1 MSEQKRENGLLA
13 RGQSLI
19 RDIMLAV
26 FGNEALFLIVAFLY
40 ATLGDNA
47 IAAWYC
53 EPVSLLYGY
62 IVIPWG
68 AALCLLRL
76 QRRAA
81 SLEPARADVVTL
93 FVLYLWILV
102 PFAIR
107 FGFTGKNAT
116 AWYGYAVMFFGIYA
130 SISERKQREREM
142 LMATM
147 SVLSAV
153 FAYVFCGALLFCA
166 WSGTIYAADLGP
178 FGFGVVEGW
187 LCSGVHYNIT
197 GMIVISLCMM
207 CVMGVGYYRN
217 ILLKLFCLIP
227 AVMSMAVIVLS
238 QSRTSRYAL
247 LAVLAA
253 AAFDGVRRV
262 LCRRNAAAGLLAA
275 VLAGAVVLGGG
286 YWGADR
292 MTRAAIAHYNQ
303 LAYDAALQAA
313 LAEQA
318 EAQQAEPSAEET
330 PTEAPVEPSAEE
342 VPEVAVEPSVE
353 ETTAETPVEPSAE
366 ETTVETPVE
375 PSAEEVQEAPVE
387 PSVEE
392 TMAETPVEAAEPPV
406 QEAAAEP
413 AVPEIQIS
421 EVQARELANT
431 DGSFS
436 NRTDIW
442 RAVFMLWHDNPKMM
456 MIGNGVNQTGHKIA
470 SYLPWGSGVA
480 VHNAYLQWAAD
491 FGLIGLAPQIVFLA
505 IAVWQTIRV
514 FFASKRPRGALGL
527 CMMAFA
533 GLLIGMMESAT
544 LNAMLPI
551 NLMFMFALAQ
561 LSAMS
566 RDIAKK

>member
-47 IAAWYC
+47 IAAWYR

-178 FGFGVVEGW
+178 FGFGVVNGL

-227 AVMSMAVIVLS
+227 VVMSMAVIVLS

-253 AAFDGVRRV
+253 AAFDGVRRA
-262 LCRRNAAAGLLAA
+262 LCRRNVAAGLLAA

-330 PTEAPVEPSAEE
+330 TAAEEPTEPSAEEMTAEAPVEPSAEE
-342 VPEVAVEPSVE
+342 APEAQP
-353 ETTAETPVEPSAE
+353 TEPSAE
-366 ETTVETPVE
+366 E
-375 PSAEEVQEAPVE
+375 A
-387 PSVEE
+387 
-392 TMAETPVEAAEPPV
+392 PVEAAEPPV
-406 QEAAAEP
+406 QEATAEP

-456 MIGNGVNQTGHKIA
+456 MIGNGVNQTGHKIGQYI
-470 SYLPWGSGVA
+470 SWTDGVA

-491 FGLIGLAPQIVFLA
+491 FGLIGLVPQIVFLA

-544 LNAMLPI
+544 LSAMLPI

>member
-1 MSEQKRENGLLA
+1 MSEQKRESGLLA

-40 ATLGDNA
+40 AMIADNA
-47 IAAWYC
+47 IAAWYR
-53 EPVSLLYGY
+53 EPVNLLYGY

-116 AWYGYAVMFFGIYA
+116 AWHGYAVMFFGIYA

-142 LMATM
+142 LMAVM

-178 FGFGVVEGW
+178 FGFGVVNGW

-207 CVMGVGYYRN
+207 CVMGMGYYRN

-253 AAFDGVRRV
+253 AAFDGVRRA

-292 MTRAAIAHYNQ
+292 MTRTAIAHYNQ

-330 PTEAPVEPSAEE
+330 MAAEEPTEPSAEE
-342 VPEVAVEPSVE
+342 
-353 ETTAETPVEPSAE
+353 
-366 ETTVETPVE
+366 
-375 PSAEEVQEAPVE
+375 APVE
-387 PSVEE
+387 AV
-392 TMAETPVEAAEPPV
+392 EPPV

-442 RAVFMLWHDNPKMM
+442 RALFMLWRDNPKMM
-456 MIGNGVNQTGHKIA
+456 MIGNGVNQTGHKIGQYI
-470 SYLPWGSGVA
+470 SWTDGVA

-491 FGLIGLAPQIVFLA
+491 FGLIGLVPQIVFLA

-514 FFASKRPRGALGL
+514 FFASKRLRGALGL

-544 LNAMLPI
+544 LSAMLPI

>member
-47 IAAWYC
+47 IAAWYR

-116 AWYGYAVMFFGIYA
+116 AWHGYAVMFFGIYA

-253 AAFDGVRRV
+253 AAFDGVRRA
-262 LCRRNAAAGLLAA
+262 LCRRNVAAGLLAA

-318 EAQQAEPSAEET
+318 EAQPTEPSAEET
-330 PTEAPVEPSAEE
+330 TAAEEPTEPSAEEMTAEAPVEPSAEE
-342 VPEVAVEPSVE
+342 APEAQP
-353 ETTAETPVEPSAE
+353 TEPSAE
-366 ETTVETPVE
+366 E
-375 PSAEEVQEAPVE
+375 A
-387 PSVEE
+387 
-392 TMAETPVEAAEPPV
+392 PVEAAEPSTEEV
-406 QEAAAEP
+406 SEASVEATAEP

-421 EVQARELANT
+421 EVQARVLANT

-442 RAVFMLWHDNPKMM
+442 RAVFMLWRDNPKMM
-456 MIGNGVNQTGHKIA
+456 MIGNGVNQTGHKIGQYI
-470 SYLPWGSGVA
+470 SWTDGVA

-491 FGLIGLAPQIVFLA
+491 FGLVGLVPQIVFLA

-544 LNAMLPI
+544 LSAMLPI

>member
-19 RDIMLAV
+19 RDTMLAV

-47 IAAWYC
+47 IAAWYR

-130 SISERKQREREM
+130 SISERKQHEREM

-253 AAFDGVRRV
+253 AAFDGVRRA
-262 LCRRNAAAGLLAA
+262 LCRRNVAAGLLAA

-330 PTEAPVEPSAEE
+330 TAAEEPTEPSAEEMTAAEEPTEPSAEEAPVEAVEPSAEE
-342 VPEVAVEPSVE
+342 VSEASVE
-353 ETTAETPVEPSAE
+353 AT
-366 ETTVETPVE
+366 
-375 PSAEEVQEAPVE
+375 
-387 PSVEE
+387 
-392 TMAETPVEAAEPPV
+392 
-406 QEAAAEP
+406 AEP

-456 MIGNGVNQTGHKIA
+456 MIGNGVNQTGHKIGQYI
-470 SYLPWGSGVA
+470 SWTDGVA

-491 FGLIGLAPQIVFLA
+491 FGLIGLVPQIVFLA

-544 LNAMLPI
+544 LSAMLPI

>member
-47 IAAWYC
+47 IAAWYR

-81 SLEPARADVVTL
+81 SLEPARTDVVTL

-116 AWYGYAVMFFGIYA
+116 AWHGYAVMFFGIYA

-178 FGFGVVEGW
+178 FGFGVVNGW

-207 CVMGVGYYRN
+207 CVMGVGCYRN

-253 AAFDGVRRV
+253 AAFDGVRRA
-262 LCRRNAAAGLLAA
+262 LCRRNVAAGLLAA

-313 LAEQA
+313 PAEQA
-318 EAQQAEPSAEET
+318 VAQQAEPSAEET
-330 PTEAPVEPSAEE
+330 TAAEEPTEPSAEEMTAEAPVEPSAEE
-342 VPEVAVEPSVE
+342 APEAQP
-353 ETTAETPVEPSAE
+353 TEPSAE
-366 ETTVETPVE
+366 E
-375 PSAEEVQEAPVE
+375 APVE
-387 PSVEE
+387 A
-392 TMAETPVEAAEPPV
+392 TEPPV
-406 QEAAAEP
+406 QEATAEP
-413 AVPEIQIS
+413 AVPGIQIS

-442 RAVFMLWHDNPKMM
+442 RAVFMLWRDNPKMM
-456 MIGNGVNQTGHKIA
+456 MIGNGVNQTGHKIGQYI
-470 SYLPWGSGVA
+470 SWTDGVA

-491 FGLIGLAPQIVFLA
+491 FGLIGLVPQIVFLA

-544 LNAMLPI
+544 LSAMLPI

>member
-40 ATLGDNA
+40 ATLADNA
-47 IAAWYC
+47 IAAWYR
-53 EPVSLLYGY
+53 EPVNLLYGY

-76 QRRAA
+76 QRRAS

-116 AWYGYAVMFFGIYA
+116 AWHGYAVMFFGIYA

-166 WSGTIYAADLGP
+166 WSGTVYAAGLGT
-178 FGFGVVEGW
+178 FGFGVVNGW

-197 GMIVISLCMM
+197 GMIAISLCMM

-253 AAFDGVRRV
+253 AAFDGVRRA

-318 EAQQAEPSAEET
+318 EAPVEPSAEET
-330 PTEAPVEPSAEE
+330 AEETTTEAPVEPSTGETTVEAPVEPSAEE
-342 VPEVAVEPSVE
+342 VP
-353 ETTAETPVEPSAE
+353 VEPSAE
-366 ETTVETPVE
+366 ET
-375 PSAEEVQEAPVE
+375 
-387 PSVEE
+387 
-392 TMAETPVEAAEPPV
+392 MAEPPV

-413 AVPEIQIS
+413 TVPEIQIS
-421 EVQARELANT
+421 EVQARVLANT

-442 RAVFMLWHDNPKMM
+442 RAVFMFWRDNPKMM
-456 MIGNGVNQTGHKIA
+456 MIGNGVNQTGHKIGQYI
-470 SYLPWGSGVA
+470 SWTDGVA

-514 FFASKRPRGALGL
+514 FFALRRPRGALGL

-533 GLLIGMMESAT
+533 GLLVGMMESAT

-566 RDIAKK
+566 RDVAKK

>member
-1 MSEQKRENGLLA
+1 
-13 RGQSLI
+13 
-19 RDIMLAV
+19 MLAV
-26 FGNEALFLIVAFLY
+26 FGNEALFLIVTFLY
-40 ATLGDNA
+40 ATLGDSA
-47 IAAWYC
+47 IVAWYR
-53 EPVSLLYGY
+53 EPMSLLYGY

-76 QRRAA
+76 QRRAS

-107 FGFTGKNAT
+107 FGFTGKNVT
-116 AWYGYAVMFFGIYA
+116 AWHGYAVMFFGIYA

-178 FGFGVVEGW
+178 FGFGAVEGW

-207 CVMGVGYYRN
+207 CVMGVGYHRN

-227 AVMSMAVIVLS
+227 AVMSMAVIVLT

-262 LCRRNAAAGLLAA
+262 LCRRNVAAGLLAA

-292 MTRAAIAHYNQ
+292 MTRAAVAHYNQ

-318 EAQQAEPSAEET
+318 EAQQAEL
-330 PTEAPVEPSAEE
+330 SAEE
-342 VPEVAVEPSVE
+342 VPEAQ
-353 ETTAETPVEPSAE
+353 PVEPSAE
-366 ETTVETPVE
+366 ETT
-375 PSAEEVQEAPVE
+375 AEA
-387 PSVEE
+387 S
-392 TMAETPVEAAEPPV
+392 VEAAEPPA

-413 AVPEIQIS
+413 AVPEIQVRKIR
-421 EVQARELANT
+421 ARVLANT

-436 NRTDIW
+436 DRTDIW
-442 RAVFMLWHDNPKMM
+442 RAVFMFWRDNPKMM
-456 MIGNGVNQTGHKIA
+456 MIGNGVNQTGHKIGQYI
-470 SYLPWGSGVA
+470 SWTDGIA

-491 FGLIGLAPQIVFLA
+491 FGLIGLVPQIVFLA

-514 FFASKRPRGALGL
+514 FFAPKRPRGALGL
-527 CMMAFA
+527 CMMTFA
-533 GLLIGMMESAT
+533 SLLIGMMESAT
-544 LNAMLPI
+544 LSAMLPI

-566 RDIAKK
+566 RDVAKK

>member
-47 IAAWYC
+47 IAAWYR

-116 AWYGYAVMFFGIYA
+116 AWHGYAVMFFGIYA

-178 FGFGVVEGW
+178 FGFGVVNGW

-253 AAFDGVRRV
+253 AAFDGVRRAF
-262 LCRRNAAAGLLAA
+262 CRRNVAAGLLAA

-318 EAQQAEPSAEET
+318 EVPVEPSAEET
-330 PTEAPVEPSAEE
+330 AEETTTEAPVEPSDEEAPEAPVEPSAEE
-342 VPEVAVEPSVE
+342 A
-353 ETTAETPVEPSAE
+353 PVES
-366 ETTVETPVE
+366 VE
-375 PSAEEVQEAPVE
+375 PSAEEVSEA
-387 PSVEE
+387 SVEA
-392 TMAETPVEAAEPPV
+392 T
-406 QEAAAEP
+406 AEP

-442 RAVFMLWHDNPKMM
+442 RAVFMLWRDNPKMM
-456 MIGNGVNQTGHKIA
+456 MIGNGVNQTGHKIGQYI
-470 SYLPWGSGVA
+470 SWTDGVA

-491 FGLIGLAPQIVFLA
+491 FGLIGLVPQIVFLA

-544 LNAMLPI
+544 LSAMLPI

>member
-1 MSEQKRENGLLA
+1 MMSEQKRENGLLA

-19 RDIMLAV
+19 RDIVLAV
-26 FGNEALFLIVAFLY
+26 FGNEALFLIVTFLY
-40 ATLGDNA
+40 ATLGDSA
-47 IAAWYC
+47 IVAWYR
-53 EPVSLLYGY
+53 EPMSLLYGY
-62 IVIPWG
+62 IVVPWG

-76 QRRAA
+76 QRRAS

-107 FGFTGKNAT
+107 FGFTGKNVT
-116 AWYGYAVMFFGIYA
+116 AWHGYAVMFFGIYA

-178 FGFGVVEGW
+178 FGFGAVEGW

-207 CVMGVGYYRN
+207 CVMGVGYHRN

-227 AVMSMAVIVLS
+227 AVMSMAVIVLT

-253 AAFDGVRRV
+253 AAFDGVRRA
-262 LCRRNAAAGLLAA
+262 LCRRNVAAGLLAA

-292 MTRAAIAHYNQ
+292 MTRAAVAHYNQ

-318 EAQQAEPSAEET
+318 EAQQAEPSAEEAPEAQ
-330 PTEAPVEPSAEE
+330 PTESSAEEAPVEAVEPSAEE
-342 VPEVAVEPSVE
+342 VSEASV
-353 ETTAETPVEPSAE
+353 
-366 ETTVETPVE
+366 
-375 PSAEEVQEAPVE
+375 
-387 PSVEE
+387 
-392 TMAETPVEAAEPPV
+392 
-406 QEAAAEP
+406 EAAAEP

-442 RAVFMLWHDNPKMM
+442 RAVFMLWRDNPKMM
-456 MIGNGVNQTGHKIA
+456 MIGNGVNQTGHKIGQYI
-470 SYLPWGSGVA
+470 SWTDGVA

-491 FGLIGLAPQIVFLA
+491 FGLVGLVPQIVFLA

-544 LNAMLPI
+544 LSAMLPI

>member
-19 RDIMLAV
+19 RDIMLAI
-26 FGNEALFLIVAFLY
+26 FGNEALFLIVTFLY
-40 ATLGDNA
+40 ATLGDSA
-47 IAAWYC
+47 IVAWYR
-53 EPVSLLYGY
+53 EPMSLLYGY

-178 FGFGVVEGW
+178 FGFGAVEGW

-253 AAFDGVRRV
+253 AAFDGVRRA

-303 LAYDAALQAA
+303 LAYDAALRAA

-330 PTEAPVEPSAEE
+330 TTEAPVEPSAEEVPEVAVEPSAEEVQEAPVEPSAEE

-353 ETTAETPVEPSAE
+353 ETPVVA
-366 ETTVETPVE
+366 
-375 PSAEEVQEAPVE
+375 
-387 PSVEE
+387 
-392 TMAETPVEAAEPPV
+392 PVEAAEPPV

-456 MIGNGVNQTGHKIA
+456 MIGNGVNQTGHKIGQYI
-470 SYLPWGSGVA
+470 SWTDGVA

-491 FGLIGLAPQIVFLA
+491 FGLIGLVPQIVFLA

>member
-47 IAAWYC
+47 IAAWYR

-116 AWYGYAVMFFGIYA
+116 AWHGYAVMFFGIYA
-130 SISERKQREREM
+130 SISEKKQREREM

-178 FGFGVVEGW
+178 FGFGVVNGW

-207 CVMGVGYYRN
+207 CVMGMGYYRN

-253 AAFDGVRRV
+253 AAFDGVRRA
-262 LCRRNAAAGLLAA
+262 LCRRNVAAGLLAA

-330 PTEAPVEPSAEE
+330 AEETTTEAPVEPSDEEAPEAPVEPSAEE
-342 VPEVAVEPSVE
+342 A
-353 ETTAETPVEPSAE
+353 PVES
-366 ETTVETPVE
+366 VE
-375 PSAEEVQEAPVE
+375 PSAEEVSEA
-387 PSVEE
+387 SVEA
-392 TMAETPVEAAEPPV
+392 T
-406 QEAAAEP
+406 AEP

-442 RAVFMLWHDNPKMM
+442 RAVFMLWRDNPKMM
-456 MIGNGVNQTGHKIA
+456 MIGNGVNQTGHKIGQYI
-470 SYLPWGSGVA
+470 SWTDGVA

-491 FGLIGLAPQIVFLA
+491 FGLIGLVPQIVFLA

-514 FFASKRPRGALGL
+514 FFASKRTRGALGL

-544 LNAMLPI
+544 LSAMLPI

>member
-47 IAAWYC
+47 IAAWYR

-68 AALCLLRL
+68 AVLCLLRL

-166 WSGTIYAADLGP
+166 WSGTIYVADLGP

-253 AAFDGVRRV
+253 AAFDGVRRA
-262 LCRRNAAAGLLAA
+262 LCRRNVAAGLLAA

-318 EAQQAEPSAEET
+318 EAQPTEPSAEET
-330 PTEAPVEPSAEE
+330 TAAEEPTEPSAEEMTAEAPVEPSAEE
-342 VPEVAVEPSVE
+342 APEAQP
-353 ETTAETPVEPSAE
+353 TEPSAE
-366 ETTVETPVE
+366 E
-375 PSAEEVQEAPVE
+375 A
-387 PSVEE
+387 
-392 TMAETPVEAAEPPV
+392 PVEAAEPSTEEV
-406 QEAAAEP
+406 SEASVEATAEP

-421 EVQARELANT
+421 EVQARVLANT

-442 RAVFMLWHDNPKMM
+442 RAVFMLWRDNPKMM
-456 MIGNGVNQTGHKIA
+456 MIGNGVNQTGHKIGQYI
-470 SYLPWGSGVA
+470 SWTDGVA

-491 FGLIGLAPQIVFLA
+491 FGLIGLVPQIVFLA

-544 LNAMLPI
+544 LSAMLPI

>member
-47 IAAWYC
+47 IAAWYR

-153 FAYVFCGALLFCA
+153 FAYVFCGVLLFCA

-253 AAFDGVRRV
+253 AAFDGVRRA
-262 LCRRNAAAGLLAA
+262 LCRRNVAAGLLAA

-318 EAQQAEPSAEET
+318 EAQPTEPSAEET
-330 PTEAPVEPSAEE
+330 TAAEEPTEPSAEEMTAEAPVEPSAEE
-342 VPEVAVEPSVE
+342 APEAQP
-353 ETTAETPVEPSAE
+353 TEPSAE
-366 ETTVETPVE
+366 EAPVESAE
-375 PSAEEVQEAPVE
+375 PSAEEVSEA
-387 PSVEE
+387 SVEA
-392 TMAETPVEAAEPPV
+392 T
-406 QEAAAEP
+406 AEP

-421 EVQARELANT
+421 EVQARVLANA

-442 RAVFMLWHDNPKMM
+442 RAVFMLWRDNPKMM
-456 MIGNGVNQTGHKIA
+456 MIGNGVNQTGHKIGQYI
-470 SYLPWGSGVA
+470 SWTDGVA

-491 FGLIGLAPQIVFLA
+491 FGLIGLVPQIVFLA

-544 LNAMLPI
+544 LSAMLPI

>member
-1 MSEQKRENGLLA
+1 MMSEQKRENGLLA

-47 IAAWYC
+47 IAAWYR

-116 AWYGYAVMFFGIYA
+116 AWHGYAVMFFGIYA
-130 SISERKQREREM
+130 SISERKQRKREM

-227 AVMSMAVIVLS
+227 AVMSMVVIVLS

-253 AAFDGVRRV
+253 AAFDGVRRA
-262 LCRRNAAAGLLAA
+262 LCRRNVAAGLRAA
-275 VLAGAVVLGGG
+275 VRAGAVVLGGG

-330 PTEAPVEPSAEE
+330 TAAEEPTEPSAEEMTAEAPVEPSAEE
-342 VPEVAVEPSVE
+342 A
-353 ETTAETPVEPSAE
+353 PVEA
-366 ETTVETPVE
+366 VE
-375 PSAEEVQEAPVE
+375 PSAEEVSEA
-387 PSVEE
+387 SVEA
-392 TMAETPVEAAEPPV
+392 TAEPT
-406 QEAAAEP
+406 A
-413 AVPEIQIS
+413 PEIQIS

-456 MIGNGVNQTGHKIA
+456 MIGNGVNQTGHKIGQYI
-470 SYLPWGSGVA
+470 SWTDGVA
-480 VHNAYLQWAAD
+480 VHNAYLQWATD
-491 FGLIGLAPQIVFLA
+491 FGLIGLVPQIVFLA
-505 IAVWQTIRV
+505 ISVWQTIRV

-527 CMMAFA
+527 CMMVFA

-544 LNAMLPI
+544 LSAMLPI

>member
-47 IAAWYC
+47 IAAWYR

-116 AWYGYAVMFFGIYA
+116 AWHGYAVMFFGIYA

-153 FAYVFCGALLFCA
+153 FAYVFCGVLLFCA

-178 FGFGVVEGW
+178 FGFGAVNGL

-253 AAFDGVRRV
+253 AAFDGVRRA
-262 LCRRNAAAGLLAA
+262 LCRRNVAAGLLAA

-330 PTEAPVEPSAEE
+330 TAAEEPTEPSAEEAPVEAAEPSAEEAPEAQPTEPSAEE
-342 VPEVAVEPSVE
+342 VSEASVE
-353 ETTAETPVEPSAE
+353 AT
-366 ETTVETPVE
+366 
-375 PSAEEVQEAPVE
+375 
-387 PSVEE
+387 
-392 TMAETPVEAAEPPV
+392 
-406 QEAAAEP
+406 AEP

-442 RAVFMLWHDNPKMM
+442 RAVFMLWRDNPKMM
-456 MIGNGVNQTGHKIA
+456 MIGNGVNQTGHKIGQYI
-470 SYLPWGSGVA
+470 SWTDGVA

-491 FGLIGLAPQIVFLA
+491 FGLVGLVPQIVFLA

-544 LNAMLPI
+544 LSAMLPI

>member
-47 IAAWYC
+47 IAAWYR

-116 AWYGYAVMFFGIYA
+116 AWHGYAVMFFGIYA

-178 FGFGVVEGW
+178 FGFGAVEGW

-253 AAFDGVRRV
+253 AAFDGVRRA
-262 LCRRNAAAGLLAA
+262 LCRRNVAAGLLAA

-330 PTEAPVEPSAEE
+330 TAAEEPTEPSAEEAPVEAAEPSAEEAPEAQPTEPSAEE
-342 VPEVAVEPSVE
+342 VSEASVE
-353 ETTAETPVEPSAE
+353 AT
-366 ETTVETPVE
+366 
-375 PSAEEVQEAPVE
+375 
-387 PSVEE
+387 
-392 TMAETPVEAAEPPV
+392 
-406 QEAAAEP
+406 AEP

-456 MIGNGVNQTGHKIA
+456 MIGNGVNQTGHKIGQYI
-470 SYLPWGSGVA
+470 SWTDGVA

-491 FGLIGLAPQIVFLA
+491 FGLIGLVPQIVFLA

>member
-19 RDIMLAV
+19 RDTMLAV

-47 IAAWYC
+47 IAAWYR

-116 AWYGYAVMFFGIYA
+116 AWHGYAVMFFGIYA

-178 FGFGVVEGW
+178 FGFGAVEGW

-253 AAFDGVRRV
+253 AAFDGVRRA
-262 LCRRNAAAGLLAA
+262 LCRRNVAAGLLAA

-330 PTEAPVEPSAEE
+330 TAAEEPTEPSAEEMTAEAPVEPSAEE
-342 VPEVAVEPSVE
+342 APEAQP
-353 ETTAETPVEPSAE
+353 TEPSAE
-366 ETTVETPVE
+366 EAPVEAAE
-375 PSAEEVQEAPVE
+375 PSAEEVSEA
-387 PSVEE
+387 SVEA
-392 TMAETPVEAAEPPV
+392 T
-406 QEAAAEP
+406 AEP

-442 RAVFMLWHDNPKMM
+442 RAVFMLWRDNPKMM
-456 MIGNGVNQTGHKIA
+456 MIGNGVNQTGHKIGQYI
-470 SYLPWGSGVA
+470 SWTDGVA

-491 FGLIGLAPQIVFLA
+491 FGLIGLVPQIVFLA

-514 FFASKRPRGALGL
+514 FLASKRPRGALGL

-533 GLLIGMMESAT
+533 SLLIGMMESAT
-544 LNAMLPI
+544 LSAMLPI

-566 RDIAKK
+566 RDVAKK

>member
-47 IAAWYC
+47 IAAWYR

-116 AWYGYAVMFFGIYA
+116 AWHGYAVMFFGIYA

-178 FGFGVVEGW
+178 FGFGAVEGW

-253 AAFDGVRRV
+253 AAFDGVRRAF
-262 LCRRNAAAGLLAA
+262 CRRNVAAGLLAA

-318 EAQQAEPSAEET
+318 EVPVEPSAEET
-330 PTEAPVEPSAEE
+330 AEETTTEAPVEPSDEEAPEAPVEPSAEE
-342 VPEVAVEPSVE
+342 A
-353 ETTAETPVEPSAE
+353 PVES
-366 ETTVETPVE
+366 VE
-375 PSAEEVQEAPVE
+375 PSAEEVSEA
-387 PSVEE
+387 SVEA
-392 TMAETPVEAAEPPV
+392 T
-406 QEAAAEP
+406 AEP

-442 RAVFMLWHDNPKMM
+442 RAVFMLWRDNPKMM
-456 MIGNGVNQTGHKIA
+456 MIGNGVNQTGHKIGQYI
-470 SYLPWGSGVA
+470 SWTDGVA

-491 FGLIGLAPQIVFLA
+491 FGLIGLVPQIVFLA

-544 LNAMLPI
+544 LSAMLPI

>member
-47 IAAWYC
+47 IAAWYR

-116 AWYGYAVMFFGIYA
+116 AWHGYAVMFFGIYA

-178 FGFGVVEGW
+178 FGFGAVEGW

-227 AVMSMAVIVLS
+227 AVML
-238 QSRTSRYAL
+238 
-247 LAVLAA
+247 
-253 AAFDGVRRV
+253 
-262 LCRRNAAAGLLAA
+262 
-275 VLAGAVVLGGG
+275 
-286 YWGADR
+286 
-292 MTRAAIAHYNQ
+292 
-303 LAYDAALQAA
+303 
-313 LAEQA
+313 
-318 EAQQAEPSAEET
+318 
-330 PTEAPVEPSAEE
+330 
-342 VPEVAVEPSVE
+342 
-353 ETTAETPVEPSAE
+353 
-366 ETTVETPVE
+366 
-375 PSAEEVQEAPVE
+375 
-387 PSVEE
+387 
-392 TMAETPVEAAEPPV
+392 
-406 QEAAAEP
+406 
-413 AVPEIQIS
+413 
-421 EVQARELANT
+421 
-431 DGSFS
+431 
-436 NRTDIW
+436 
-442 RAVFMLWHDNPKMM
+442 
-456 MIGNGVNQTGHKIA
+456 
-470 SYLPWGSGVA
+470 
-480 VHNAYLQWAAD
+480 
-491 FGLIGLAPQIVFLA
+491 
-505 IAVWQTIRV
+505 
-514 FFASKRPRGALGL
+514 
-527 CMMAFA
+527 
-533 GLLIGMMESAT
+533 
-544 LNAMLPI
+544 
-551 NLMFMFALAQ
+551 
-561 LSAMS
+561 
-566 RDIAKK
+566 

>member
-47 IAAWYC
+47 IAAWYR

-166 WSGTIYAADLGP
+166 WSGTIYVADLGP

-253 AAFDGVRRV
+253 AAFDGVRRA
-262 LCRRNAAAGLLAA
+262 LCRRNVAAGLLAA

-318 EAQQAEPSAEET
+318 EAQPTEPSAEET
-330 PTEAPVEPSAEE
+330 TAAEEPTEPSAEEMTAEAPVEPSAEE
-342 VPEVAVEPSVE
+342 APEAQP
-353 ETTAETPVEPSAE
+353 TEPSAE
-366 ETTVETPVE
+366 EAPVEAVE
-375 PSAEEVQEAPVE
+375 PSAEEVSEA
-387 PSVEE
+387 SVEA
-392 TMAETPVEAAEPPV
+392 T
-406 QEAAAEP
+406 AEP

-421 EVQARELANT
+421 EVQARVLANT

-442 RAVFMLWHDNPKMM
+442 RAVFMLWRDNPKMM
-456 MIGNGVNQTGHKIA
+456 MIGNGVNQTGHKIGQYI
-470 SYLPWGSGVA
+470 SWTDGVA

-491 FGLIGLAPQIVFLA
+491 FGLIGLVPQIVFLA

-544 LNAMLPI
+544 LSAMLPI

>member
-47 IAAWYC
+47 IAAWYR

-116 AWYGYAVMFFGIYA
+116 AWHGYAVMFFGIYA

-178 FGFGVVEGW
+178 FGFGVVNGW

-253 AAFDGVRRV
+253 AAFDGVRRA
-262 LCRRNAAAGLLAA
+262 LCRRNVAAGLLAA

-330 PTEAPVEPSAEE
+330 TAAEEPTEPSAEEMTAEAPVEPSAEE
-342 VPEVAVEPSVE
+342 APEAQP
-353 ETTAETPVEPSAE
+353 TEPSAE
-366 ETTVETPVE
+366 E
-375 PSAEEVQEAPVE
+375 A
-387 PSVEE
+387 
-392 TMAETPVEAAEPPV
+392 PVEAAEPSTEEV
-406 QEAAAEP
+406 SEASVEATAEP

-421 EVQARELANT
+421 EVQARVLANT

-442 RAVFMLWHDNPKMM
+442 RAVFMLWRDNPKMM
-456 MIGNGVNQTGHKIA
+456 MIGNGVNQTGHKIGQYI
-470 SYLPWGSGVA
+470 SWTDGVA

-491 FGLIGLAPQIVFLA
+491 FGLIGLVPQIVFLA

-544 LNAMLPI
+544 LSAMLPI

>member
-47 IAAWYC
+47 IAAWYR

-116 AWYGYAVMFFGIYA
+116 AWHGYAVMFFGIYA

-178 FGFGVVEGW
+178 FGFGAVEGW

-227 AVMSMAVIVLS
+227 AVMSMVVIVLS

-253 AAFDGVRRV
+253 AAFDGVRRA
-262 LCRRNAAAGLLAA
+262 LCCRNVAAGLLAA

-330 PTEAPVEPSAEE
+330 TAAEEPTEPSAEEMTAEAPVEPSAEE
-342 VPEVAVEPSVE
+342 APEAQP
-353 ETTAETPVEPSAE
+353 TEPSAE
-366 ETTVETPVE
+366 EAPVEAAE
-375 PSAEEVQEAPVE
+375 PSAEEVSEA
-387 PSVEE
+387 SVEA
-392 TMAETPVEAAEPPV
+392 T
-406 QEAAAEP
+406 AEP

-421 EVQARELANT
+421 EVQARVLANT

-442 RAVFMLWHDNPKMM
+442 RAVFMLWRDNPKMM
-456 MIGNGVNQTGHKIA
+456 MIGNGVNQTGHKIGQYI
-470 SYLPWGSGVA
+470 SWTDGVA

-491 FGLIGLAPQIVFLA
+491 FGLIGLVPQIVFLA

-544 LNAMLPI
+544 LSAMLPI

>member
-47 IAAWYC
+47 IAAWYR

-116 AWYGYAVMFFGIYA
+116 AWHGYAVMFFGIYA

-178 FGFGVVEGW
+178 FGFGVVNGW

-227 AVMSMAVIVLS
+227 AVMSMVVIVLS

-253 AAFDGVRRV
+253 AAFDGVRRA
-262 LCRRNAAAGLLAA
+262 LCCRNVAAGLLAA

-330 PTEAPVEPSAEE
+330 TAAEEPTEPSAEEAPVEAVEPSAEETTMEAPVEPSA
-342 VPEVAVEPSVE
+342 E

-366 ETTVETPVE
+366 ETPV
-375 PSAEEVQEAPVE
+375 EAPVE
-387 PSVEE
+387 S
-392 TMAETPVEAAEPPV
+392 AEPPV

-421 EVQARELANT
+421 EVQARELANA
-431 DGSFS
+431 DGSFN

-456 MIGNGVNQTGHKIA
+456 MIGNGVNQTGHKIGQYI
-470 SYLPWGSGVA
+470 SWTDGVA

-491 FGLIGLAPQIVFLA
+491 FGLIGLVPQIVFLA

-544 LNAMLPI
+544 LSAMLPI

>member
-40 ATLGDNA
+40 ATLADNA
-47 IAAWYC
+47 IAAWYR
-53 EPVSLLYGY
+53 EPVNLLYGY

-116 AWYGYAVMFFGIYA
+116 AWHGYAVMFFGIYA

-147 SVLSAV
+147 SVMSAV

-166 WSGTIYAADLGP
+166 WSGTVYAVGLGT
-178 FGFGVVEGW
+178 FGFGVVNGW

-197 GMIVISLCMM
+197 GMIAISLCMM

-227 AVMSMAVIVLS
+227 AVMSMAAIVLS

-253 AAFDGVRRV
+253 AAFDGVRRA

-318 EAQQAEPSAEET
+318 EAPVEPSAEET
-330 PTEAPVEPSAEE
+330 AEETTTEAPVEPSAEE
-342 VPEVAVEPSVE
+342 APTEEAV
-353 ETTAETPVEPSAE
+353 
-366 ETTVETPVE
+366 
-375 PSAEEVQEAPVE
+375 
-387 PSVEE
+387 
-392 TMAETPVEAAEPPV
+392 
-406 QEAAAEP
+406 AEP
-413 AVPEIQIS
+413 AVPDIQVS
-421 EVQARELANT
+421 QVRARALDNA

-470 SYLPWGSGVA
+470 SYLPWGNGVA

-514 FFASKRPRGALGL
+514 FFAPRRPRGALGL

-533 GLLIGMMESAT
+533 GLLVGMMESAT

-566 RDIAKK
+566 RDAAKK

>member
-26 FGNEALFLIVAFLY
+26 FGNEALFLIMAFLY
-40 ATLGDNA
+40 ATLTDNA
-47 IAAWYC
+47 IAAWYR
-53 EPVSLLYGY
+53 EPVNLLYGY

-116 AWYGYAVMFFGIYA
+116 AWHGYAVMFFGIYA

-147 SVLSAV
+147 SVMSAV
-153 FAYVFCGALLFCA
+153 FAYVFCGVLLFCA
-166 WSGTIYAADLGP
+166 WSGTVYAAGLGT
-178 FGFGVVEGW
+178 FGFGVVNGW

-197 GMIVISLCMM
+197 GMIAISLCMM

-253 AAFDGVRRV
+253 AAFDGVRRA

-275 VLAGAVVLGGG
+275 VLAGVVVLGGG

-303 LAYDAALQAA
+303 LAYDAALRAA

-318 EAQQAEPSAEET
+318 EAQPTEPSAEET
-330 PTEAPVEPSAEE
+330 TAEAPVEASAEETTTEAPVEPSAEE
-342 VPEVAVEPSVE
+342 
-353 ETTAETPVEPSAE
+353 TPVEA
-366 ETTVETPVE
+366 
-375 PSAEEVQEAPVE
+375 
-387 PSVEE
+387 
-392 TMAETPVEAAEPPV
+392 PVEAAEPPV

-413 AVPEIQIS
+413 AVPDIQVS
-421 EVQARELANT
+421 QVWARALDNA

-442 RAVFMLWHDNPKMM
+442 RAVFMFWRDNPKMM
-456 MIGNGVNQTGHKIA
+456 MIGNGVNQTGHKIGQYI
-470 SYLPWGSGVA
+470 SWTDGVA

-514 FFASKRPRGALGL
+514 FFAPRRPRGALGL

-533 GLLIGMMESAT
+533 GLLVGMMESAT

-566 RDIAKK
+566 RDAAKK

>member
-47 IAAWYC
+47 IAAWYR

-178 FGFGVVEGW
+178 FGFGVVNGW

-253 AAFDGVRRV
+253 AAFDGVRRA

-318 EAQQAEPSAEET
+318 EAQQAELSAEET
-330 PTEAPVEPSAEE
+330 TAEAPVEPSVEETTVETPVEPSVEETMAETPVEPSAEE
-342 VPEVAVEPSVE
+342 VPEVAVEPSAE
-353 ETTAETPVEPSAE
+353 ETPVEA
-366 ETTVETPVE
+366 
-375 PSAEEVQEAPVE
+375 
-387 PSVEE
+387 
-392 TMAETPVEAAEPPV
+392 PVEAAEPPA

-456 MIGNGVNQTGHKIA
+456 MIGNGVNQTGYKIGQYI
-470 SYLPWGSGVA
+470 SWTDGVA

-491 FGLIGLAPQIVFLA
+491 FGLIGLVPQIVFLA

>member
-47 IAAWYC
+47 IAAWYR

-116 AWYGYAVMFFGIYA
+116 AWHGYAVMFFGIYA

-178 FGFGVVEGW
+178 FGFGVVNGW

-253 AAFDGVRRV
+253 AAFDGVRRA
-262 LCRRNAAAGLLAA
+262 LCRRNVAAGLLAA

-330 PTEAPVEPSAEE
+330 TAAEEPTEPSAEEMTAEAPVEPSDEEAPEAPVEPSAEE
-342 VPEVAVEPSVE
+342 TPEA
-353 ETTAETPVEPSAE
+353 PVEPSAE
-366 ETTVETPVE
+366 EMT
-375 PSAEEVQEAPVE
+375 AEA
-387 PSVEE
+387 
-392 TMAETPVEAAEPPV
+392 PV

-421 EVQARELANT
+421 EVQARVLANT

-456 MIGNGVNQTGHKIA
+456 MIGNGVNQTGHKIGQYI
-470 SYLPWGSGVA
+470 SWTDGVA

-491 FGLIGLAPQIVFLA
+491 FGLIGLVPQIVFLA

-544 LNAMLPI
+544 LSAMLPI

>member
-40 ATLGDNA
+40 ATLADNA
-47 IAAWYC
+47 IAAWYR
-53 EPVSLLYGY
+53 EPVNLLYGY

-116 AWYGYAVMFFGIYA
+116 AWHGYAVMFFGIYA

-166 WSGTIYAADLGP
+166 WSGTAYAAGLGT
-178 FGFGVVEGW
+178 FGFGVVNGW

-197 GMIVISLCMM
+197 GMIAISLCMM

-253 AAFDGVRRV
+253 AAFDGVRRA

-303 LAYDAALQAA
+303 LAYDAALRAA

-318 EAQQAEPSAEET
+318 EAQQAEASAEET
-330 PTEAPVEPSAEE
+330 TAEAPVEPSTGETTAEAPVEPSAEE
-342 VPEVAVEPSVE
+342 ASTEEAV
-353 ETTAETPVEPSAE
+353 
-366 ETTVETPVE
+366 
-375 PSAEEVQEAPVE
+375 
-387 PSVEE
+387 
-392 TMAETPVEAAEPPV
+392 
-406 QEAAAEP
+406 AEP
-413 AVPEIQIS
+413 AVPDIQVS
-421 EVQARELANT
+421 QVQARVLANT

-442 RAVFMLWHDNPKMM
+442 RAVFMFWRDNPKMM

-470 SYLPWGSGVA
+470 SYLPWGNGVA

-491 FGLIGLAPQIVFLA
+491 FGLIGLVPQIVFLA

-514 FFASKRPRGALGL
+514 FFAPRRPRGALGL

-533 GLLIGMMESAT
+533 GLLVGMMESAT

-566 RDIAKK
+566 RDVAKK

>member
-19 RDIMLAV
+19 RDIMLVV

-47 IAAWYC
+47 IAAWYR
-53 EPVSLLYGY
+53 EPVSLLCGY

-76 QRRAA
+76 QRRAS

-116 AWYGYAVMFFGIYA
+116 AWHGYAVMFFGIYA

-147 SVLSAV
+147 SVLSEV

-178 FGFGVVEGW
+178 FGFGVVNGF

-253 AAFDGVRRV
+253 AAFDGVRRA

-292 MTRAAIAHYNQ
+292 MTRAAVAHYNQ

-318 EAQQAEPSAEET
+318 EAQPTEPSAEET
-330 PTEAPVEPSAEE
+330 AEETTTEAPVEPSAEE
-342 VPEVAVEPSVE
+342 
-353 ETTAETPVEPSAE
+353 TPVEPSTEEMTAE
-366 ETTVETPVE
+366 
-375 PSAEEVQEAPVE
+375 A
-387 PSVEE
+387 
-392 TMAETPVEAAEPPV
+392 PVEAAESPV

-413 AVPEIQIS
+413 AVPEIQVR

-456 MIGNGVNQTGHKIA
+456 MIGNGVNQTGHKIGQYI
-470 SYLPWGSGVA
+470 SWTDGVA

-491 FGLIGLAPQIVFLA
+491 FGLIGLVPQIVFLA
-505 IAVWQTIRV
+505 IAVWQTICV
-514 FFASKRPRGALGL
+514 FFAPKRPRGALGL
-527 CMMAFA
+527 CMMTFA
-533 GLLIGMMESAT
+533 SLLIGMMESAT
-544 LNAMLPI
+544 LSAMLPI

>member
-47 IAAWYC
+47 IAAWYR

-178 FGFGVVEGW
+178 FGFGAVEGW

-253 AAFDGVRRV
+253 AAFDGVRRA

-330 PTEAPVEPSAEE
+330 TTEAPVEPSAEE

-366 ETTVETPVE
+366 EVPEAPVE
-375 PSAEEVQEAPVE
+375 PSAEETP
-387 PSVEE
+387 
-392 TMAETPVEAAEPPV
+392 TETPVEAAEPPV
-406 QEAAAEP
+406 REAAAEP

-456 MIGNGVNQTGHKIA
+456 MIGNGVNQTGYKIGQYI
-470 SYLPWGSGVA
+470 SWTDGVA

-491 FGLIGLAPQIVFLA
+491 FGLIGLVPQIVFLA

>member
-47 IAAWYC
+47 IAAWYR

-116 AWYGYAVMFFGIYA
+116 AWHGYAVMFFGIYA

-178 FGFGVVEGW
+178 FGFGVVNGW

-253 AAFDGVRRV
+253 AAFDGVRRA
-262 LCRRNAAAGLLAA
+262 LCCRNVAAGLLAA

-303 LAYDAALQAA
+303 LAYDVALQAA

-318 EAQQAEPSAEET
+318 EAQ
-330 PTEAPVEPSAEE
+330 PT
-342 VPEVAVEPSVE
+342 
-353 ETTAETPVEPSAE
+353 EPSAE
-366 ETTVETPVE
+366 ETTAAEEPTE
-375 PSAEEVQEAPVE
+375 PSAEEVSEA
-387 PSVEE
+387 SV
-392 TMAETPVEAAEPPV
+392 
-406 QEAAAEP
+406 EAAAEP

-442 RAVFMLWHDNPKMM
+442 RAVFMLWRDNPKMM
-456 MIGNGVNQTGHKIA
+456 MIGNGVNQTGHKIGQYI
-470 SYLPWGSGVA
+470 SWTDGVA

-491 FGLIGLAPQIVFLA
+491 FGLIGLVPQIVFLA

-544 LNAMLPI
+544 LSAMLPI

>member
-40 ATLGDNA
+40 ATLADNA
-47 IAAWYC
+47 IAAWYR
-53 EPVSLLYGY
+53 EPVNLLYGY

-116 AWYGYAVMFFGIYA
+116 AWHGYAVMFFGIYA

-153 FAYVFCGALLFCA
+153 FAYVFCGVLLFCA
-166 WSGTIYAADLGP
+166 WSGTVYAAGLGT
-178 FGFGVVEGW
+178 FGFGVVNGW

-197 GMIVISLCMM
+197 GMIAISLCMM
-207 CVMGVGYYRN
+207 CVMGVGHYRN

-253 AAFDGVRRV
+253 AAFDGVRRA

-275 VLAGAVVLGGG
+275 VLAGVVVLGGG

-303 LAYDAALQAA
+303 LAYDAALRAA

-318 EAQQAEPSAEET
+318 
-330 PTEAPVEPSAEE
+330 EAPVEPSAEE
-342 VPEVAVEPSVE
+342 
-353 ETTAETPVEPSAE
+353 TAEEMTAEAPVEPSAE
-366 ETTVETPVE
+366 EAPVEAVEPSAEEAPVESVE
-375 PSAEEVQEAPVE
+375 PSAEEVSEA
-387 PSVEE
+387 SVEA
-392 TMAETPVEAAEPPV
+392 T
-406 QEAAAEP
+406 AEP

-421 EVQARELANT
+421 EVQARALDNA

-456 MIGNGVNQTGHKIA
+456 MIGNGVNQTGHKIGQYI
-470 SYLPWGSGVA
+470 SWTDGIA

-491 FGLIGLAPQIVFLA
+491 FGLIGLVPQIVFLA

-514 FFASKRPRGALGL
+514 FFAPKRPRGALGL
-527 CMMAFA
+527 CMMTFA

-566 RDIAKK
+566 RDVAKK

>member
-19 RDIMLAV
+19 RDILLAV
-26 FGNEALFLIVAFLY
+26 FGNEALFLIVTFLY
-40 ATLGDNA
+40 ATLGDSA
-47 IAAWYC
+47 IVAWYR
-53 EPVSLLYGY
+53 EPMSLLYGY

-76 QRRAA
+76 QRRAS

-107 FGFTGKNAT
+107 FGFTGKNVT

-153 FAYVFCGALLFCA
+153 FAYVFCGVLLFCA
-166 WSGTIYAADLGP
+166 WSGTVYAAGLGT
-178 FGFGVVEGW
+178 FGFGVVNGW

-197 GMIVISLCMM
+197 GMIAISLCMM

-253 AAFDGVRRV
+253 AAFDGVRRA

-303 LAYDAALQAA
+303 LAYDAALRAA

-318 EAQQAEPSAEET
+318 EAPVEPSVEETAEET
-330 PTEAPVEPSAEE
+330 TTEAPVEPSAEE
-342 VPEVAVEPSVE
+342 APEVAVEPSAE
-353 ETTAETPVEPSAE
+353 EVPVEPSAE
-366 ETTVETPVE
+366 ET
-375 PSAEEVQEAPVE
+375 
-387 PSVEE
+387 
-392 TMAETPVEAAEPPV
+392 MAEPPV

-413 AVPEIQIS
+413 TVPEIQIS
-421 EVQARELANT
+421 EVQARVLANT

-442 RAVFMLWHDNPKMM
+442 RAVFMFWHDNPKMM
-456 MIGNGVNQTGHKIA
+456 MIGNGVNQTGHKIGQYI
-470 SYLPWGSGVA
+470 SWTDGVA

-491 FGLIGLAPQIVFLA
+491 FGLIGLAPQIVFLT

-514 FFASKRPRGALGL
+514 FFAPRRPRGALGL

-533 GLLIGMMESAT
+533 GLLVGMMESAT

-566 RDIAKK
+566 RDVAKK

>member
-47 IAAWYC
+47 IAAWYR

-116 AWYGYAVMFFGIYA
+116 AWYGCAVMFFGIYA

-178 FGFGVVEGW
+178 FGFGVVNGW

-253 AAFDGVRRV
+253 AAFDGVRRA
-262 LCRRNAAAGLLAA
+262 LCRRNVAAGLLAA

-318 EAQQAEPSAEET
+318 EAQPTEPSAKETTAAEEPTEPSAEEMT
-330 PTEAPVEPSAEE
+330 AEAPVEPSTEE
-342 VPEVAVEPSVE
+342 M
-353 ETTAETPVEPSAE
+353 TA
-366 ETTVETPVE
+366 
-375 PSAEEVQEAPVE
+375 EAPVE

-392 TMAETPVEAAEPPV
+392 APVESVEPPV

-413 AVPEIQIS
+413 TVPEIQIS
-421 EVQARELANT
+421 EVQARVLANT

-442 RAVFMLWHDNPKMM
+442 RAVFMLWRDNPKMM
-456 MIGNGVNQTGHKIA
+456 MIGNGANQTGHKIGQYI
-470 SYLPWGSGVA
+470 SWTDGVA

-533 GLLIGMMESAT
+533 GLLVGMMESAT
-544 LNAMLPI
+544 LSAMLPI